1 MKKTTSGVAT
11 LVLALF
17 LPPAGIALA
26 GDENVTASGE
36 IVMADDANQ
45 GRGTQTNADDW
56 EDIPNGLAG
65 SGAQSIEASGFAN
78 TGTGTQEN
86 TMSSQDD
93 WEGIDNANTDSGSQ
107 VLSSPNSNGGDRISN
122 DQVIGG
128 GDGSMVATAALEA
141 SVSGNSVAVAGMDG
155 TANSAMSIAGDS
167 EFSGLSGVSAI
178 AIGSGDSASQN
189 VGVNVTASLNGG

>member
-1 MKKTTSGVAT
+1 MKKITSGVAT

-26 GDENVTASGE
+26 GDENVTASSE
-36 IVMADDANQ
+36 FTFADDANQ

-56 EDIPNGLAG
+56 EDIPNALAG
-65 SGAQSIEASGFAN
+65 SGAQSIDAGGSSN
-78 TGTGTQEN
+78 TGTGTQDN
-86 TMSSQDD
+86 TSSFQDE
-93 WEGIDNANTDSGSQ
+93 WYSIDNANSDSGAQ
-107 VLSSPNSNGGDRISN
+107 VLRSDNSNGGDRISN

-128 GDGSMVATAALEA
+128 GNGSMVATAALEA

-155 TANSAMSIAGDS
+155 TANSAISIAGDS
-167 EFSGLSGVSAI
+167 EFRGLSGVSAI

-189 VGVNVTASLNGG
+189 VGVNVTASVN